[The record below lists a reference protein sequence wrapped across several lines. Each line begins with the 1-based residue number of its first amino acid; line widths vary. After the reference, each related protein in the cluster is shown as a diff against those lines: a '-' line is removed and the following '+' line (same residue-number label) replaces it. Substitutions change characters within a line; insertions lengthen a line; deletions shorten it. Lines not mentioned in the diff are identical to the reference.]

1 MFIFWETEPTNCVR
15 KYCGKVYIKKINCGS
30 GMDWSIVLEWDL
42 KTKTKKKKT
51 VDGAI
56 QMWSCEMAL

>member
-1 MFIFWETEPTNCVR
+1 
-15 KYCGKVYIKKINCGS
+15 
-30 GMDWSIVLEWDL
+30 MDWSIVLEWDL